1 VFEDTPVSLPITK
14 NRYFLSS
21 DFFIITQSGPGSK
34 VEENNTKHTLFLL
47 NETMYLK
54 KRKEK

>member
-1 VFEDTPVSLPITK
+1 MFEDTLVWPPITK
-14 NRYFLSS
+14 NRYFLSD
-21 DFFIITQSGPGSK
+21 DFFITQSGSGSK

-54 KRKEK
+54 KRKER